1 MKYHLA
7 AVVILGVFQPLMR
20 DLSMKYHLAGNDGY
34 HRSKEFLKEAMRI
47 FLAGSETR
55 QYIVDSLDD
64 LKDVNILE
72 SYFYLR
78 QFESYMEI
86 VKHCGSF
93 LLDSGAFTFMQK
105 QHGNVD
111 WDSYIEEF
119 AAFINKWDV
128 KLFFEL
134 DIDSLVGIKEVER
147 LRQKLTD
154 LTGKKPIPVWHKSRG
169 KQYFIDMCKEFDY
182 VAIGGIVTQEI
193 PRKKYES
200 AFPWF
205 IKTAHDNGA
214 KIHGLGY
221 TSVPNLR
228 KYHFDSI
235 DSTTWLSGN
244 MSGKIFKFNPVNGTM
259 AEIFAKEGQKLKSRE
274 AALNNFVEWVKFS
287 KYCEKNY

>member
-1 MKYHLA
+1 MA

-20 DLSMKYHLAGNDGY
+20 DLSIKYHLAGNDGY
-34 HRSKEFLKEAMRI
+34 HRDKKFLKEAMRI

-55 QYIVDSLDD
+55 SYCVDGLDD
-64 LKDVNILE
+64 LENVNILE
-72 SYFYLR
+72 SYYYLR

-86 VKHCGSF
+86 IKHCGGF

-105 QHGNVD
+105 AHGEVN
-111 WDSYIEEF
+111 WDSYIEEY
-119 AAFINKWDV
+119 AAFINKYDI

-134 DIDSLVGIKEVER
+134 DIDSLVGIERVEQ
-147 LRQKLTD
+147 LREKLTS
-154 LTGKKPIPVWHKSRG
+154 LTGKNPIPVWHKSRG
-169 KQYFIDMCKEFDY
+169 KKYFIDMCMNFDY

-193 PRKKYES
+193 PRAKYES

-221 TSVPNLR
+221 TSLRNLK

-244 MSGKIFKFNPVNGTM
+244 MSGKIFKFNNLTGTM
-259 AEIFAKEGQKLKSRE
+259 AEIFAPEGKKLNSR
-274 AALNNFVEWVKFS
+274 AAAVNNFVEWVKFS
-287 KYCEKNY
+287 KYAEIHY

>member
-1 MKYHLA
+1 MK
-7 AVVILGVFQPLMR
+7 V
-20 DLSMKYHLAGNDGY
+20 HLAGNDGY
-34 HRSKEFLKEAMRI
+34 HRNKKFLIEAMRI

-55 QYIVDSLDD
+55 TWILDELD
-64 LKDVNILE
+64 NLQDVNILE
-72 SYFYLR
+72 SYYYLR
-78 QFESYMEI
+78 QFESYME
-86 VKHCGSF
+86 VCKKCGSF
-93 LLDSGAFTFMQK
+93 LLDSGAFTFMVK
-105 QHGNVD
+105 NHGNVD
-111 WDSYIEEF
+111 WDAYIEEF

-134 DIDSLVGIKEVER
+134 DIDSLVGITEVER

-169 KQYFIDMCKEFDY
+169 KDYFIKMCKEFDY

-193 PRKKYES
+193 PRRKYES

-221 TSVPNLR
+221 TSVPNLK

-235 DSTTWLSGN
+235 DSTTWISGN
-244 MSGKIFKFNPVNGTM
+244 MAGKIFRFNAMNGTM
-259 AEIFAKEGQKLKSRE
+259 VEIFAEDGKKLNSRA
-274 AALNNFVEWVKFS
+274 AALNNFVEWVRFS
-287 KYCEKNY
+287 KYADQRY